1 LEMKVA
7 WVAFV
12 VVLVN
17 VVLSASGAPGGPC
30 GNNVCQAGDFFVEVN
45 GNGNVPKFKFW
56 FGENSTNTYS
66 LMFQQMFEAIN
77 GSKYGPSNIALPS
90 LTWTWSAFVYNESGN
105 SYNFNITAIN
115 QGHGNKQQFS
125 MFQLRNHLHAA
136 NVSKDAYVKFDVVI
150 DNYTWVSTD
159 ISAQLVLVYQMTVN
173 GANGSFS
180 LRTKSNSVGNGQ
192 VYFQITPTADSW
204 TGTDRSKVTDV
215 SAFLSL
221 QGKDTIWLTY
231 DHFVGNLVHDPTFGF
246 GNPGGGWATWQIAL
260 VVIVVLVAVIL
271 SVGIGG
277 FVLWRRNRAS
287 YRPV

>member
-30 GNNVCQAGDFFVEVN
+30 GNNVCQVGDFFLAVHGNGVPKYMFWFN
-45 GNGNVPKFKFW
+45 GNATDKYTVTF
-56 FGENSTNTYS
+56 S
-66 LMFQQMFEAIN
+66 QMFEAIN
-77 GSKYGPSNIALPS
+77 GSKYGPSNIAFAS
-90 LTWTWSAFVYNESGN
+90 LSWTWSNISYNQSGN
-105 SYNFNITAIN
+105 SYNFNMTAVYSG
-115 QGHGNKQQFS
+115 QGNKQQFNKLQ
-125 MFQLRNHLHAA
+125 FRNHMYGGNA
-136 NVSKDAYVKFDVVI
+136 SKDAYVKFDVVI

-246 GNPGGGWATWQIAL
+246 GNPGGGWATWQIA
-260 VVIVVLVAVIL
+260 VVVVVVLVAVIL
-271 SVGIGG
+271 SVGFCG